1 MLEPMHGPPTVAI
14 LGGNPVVGRALE
26 FLLESTDYGVRF
38 FSEQLGESAEL
49 PGEVRVAIVMPAL
62 RPDRSDA
69 LITRLRSASG
79 ARVVP
84 IIELI
89 TPPNRRHNG
98 HRIPVSWPCSVEEL
112 KRNIEAALVEGS

>member
-1 MLEPMHGPPTVAI
+1 MRGPPTVAI
-14 LGGNPVVGRALE
+14 LGGNPVVGKALE
-26 FLLESTDYGVRF
+26 SLLESTDYGVRF
-38 FSEQLGESAEL
+38 ISEHLHESAEL
-49 PGEVRVAIVMPAL
+49 PREVRVALVMPAL

-89 TPPNRRHNG
+89 TTPNGHHNG
-98 HRIPVSWPCSVEEL
+98 HRIHVSWPCSVEEL
-112 KRNIEAALVEGS
+112 KRNIEATLVKGS